1 MVREK
6 NNVFIFKPFS
16 EGVKYGIGSYI
27 NALIKQKQDN
37 YAIYV
42 VELFFPDCKHL
53 EYFQNE
59 THGVIKI
66 PFFKKFNI
74 INGCLVDAQ
83 TCVSIWSII
92 LPYIDTKQKNVF
104 HFQTPFLLNLIK
116 QILRTK
122 EHKVIYTVHKL
133 RWKYYFNCSFKTF
146 KYLMSLNLDNPYHN
160 FVKLTLNEEKKI
172 CNLSHKVIVLTH
184 QVEDYVSREYGI
196 ATNKIFLVRNGIK
209 VAGHNE
215 FFDKPIDNRKEFNFL
230 FVGRICEE
238 KGVSYLLKAF
248 DKLANEISNIKLF
261 IAGDGELPDIKLKN
275 KSKIVLLGHI
285 NRKELNILYKKADV
299 GLIPSLN
306 EECSY
311 VALEMANN
319 KIPIICSNLG
329 GLKEMFEHQVNALKI
344 KFYYDRKRIVRLN
357 GNSLKQNMQIFYNDK
372 TLREKLAENAYLNL
386 KNYYDIN
393 LMRNKVMDLYRNI

>member
-133 RWKYYFNCSFKTF
+133 RWKYYFKNCF
-146 KYLMSLNLDNPYHN
+146 
-160 FVKLTLNEEKKI
+160 
-172 CNLSHKVIVLTH
+172 
-184 QVEDYVSREYGI
+184 
-196 ATNKIFLVRNGIK
+196 
-209 VAGHNE
+209 
-215 FFDKPIDNRKEFNFL
+215 
-230 FVGRICEE
+230 
-238 KGVSYLLKAF
+238 
-248 DKLANEISNIKLF
+248 
-261 IAGDGELPDIKLKN
+261 
-275 KSKIVLLGHI
+275 
-285 NRKELNILYKKADV
+285 
-299 GLIPSLN
+299 
-306 EECSY
+306 
-311 VALEMANN
+311 
-319 KIPIICSNLG
+319 
-329 GLKEMFEHQVNALKI
+329 
-344 KFYYDRKRIVRLN
+344 RIVR
-357 GNSLKQNMQIFYNDK
+357 
-372 TLREKLAENAYLNL
+372 
-386 KNYYDIN
+386 
-393 LMRNKVMDLYRNI
+393 